1 MKIKT
6 LRHLSSAVF
15 LVIGCGPCIALA
27 AQTPASPAPPAAA
40 VQTKP
45 SALVQPAIATL
56 QQTLE
61 VLRPDKWKAS
71 DGAREEAAA
80 NVSSIRRDLDG
91 TLPALLSAAD
101 AAPNSVSR
109 LLPAYR
115 NVEALYD
122 VLLRIVGTGNL
133 AAPSQQ
139 SAALERARTSLE
151 DAQRLLGDR
160 IKSTA
165 LSQEQQIH
173 NLQAALRA
181 VPPAPA
187 PVVCPTPAPVKKP
200 KKRHPKPATKPA
212 PKPATPA
219 TSTQTNGTTAT
230 H

>member
-1 MKIKT
+1 M
-6 LRHLSSAVF
+6 
-15 LVIGCGPCIALA
+15 IGCGSCLALA
-27 AQTPASPAPPAAA
+27 AQTPSAAPPVAAM
-40 VQTKP
+40 QTKP
-45 SALVQPAIATL
+45 SAMVQPAIDTL
-56 QQTLE
+56 RQTLE

-71 DGAREEAAA
+71 DSAREEAVA

-122 VLLRIVGTGNL
+122 VLLRIVGTANL
-133 AAPSQQ
+133 AAPGQQ
-139 SAALERARTSLE
+139 SAVLERARVSLE
-151 DAQRLLGDR
+151 DAQRSLGDR
-160 IKSTA
+160 LTSTA

-187 PVVCPTPAPVKKP
+187 PVVCATPAPVKKP
-200 KKRHPKPATKPA
+200 KRRHRKPAAKPATSAQP
-212 PKPATPA
+212 
-219 TSTQTNGTTAT
+219 TAA